1 MPLWAQSSRRIF
13 PISFRSVPK
22 IAFWRYFG
30 TMTMWYRQYHR
41 TWLWFCHSRMM
52 WFLLCMALAGPW
64 WEKPYLS
71 SPINAGTA
79 EPFRVSPP
87 EAVAYPLELM
97 PVFLS
102 PAELDAFGEAL
113 EHRRSEIF
121 KHEYLP
127 HAQAFPQVRELVER
141 DR

>member
-1 MPLWAQSSRRIF
+1 MPNWSQSSRRIF

-22 IAFWRYFG
+22 MAFWRYFG

-41 TWLWFCHSRMM
+41 TWLWLCHSRMM
-52 WFLLCMALAGPW
+52 WFLLFMALAGPW

-87 EAVAYPLELM
+87 EAVAYPLELH
-97 PVFLS
+97 PKGLLRLTLAGLNK
-102 PAELDAFGEAL
+102 AELLISAVGDR
-113 EHRRSEIF
+113 HR
-121 KHEYLP
+121 
-127 HAQAFPQVRELVER
+127 
-141 DR
+141 

>member
-1 MPLWAQSSRRIF
+1 MPIWSQSSRRIF

-87 EAVAYPLELM
+87 EAVAYPLELREQQ
-97 PVFLS
+97 
-102 PAELDAFGEAL
+102 AEVTEAIDL
-113 EHRRSEIF
+113 
-121 KHEYLP
+121 
-127 HAQAFPQVRELVER
+127 AQEFTQ
-141 DR
+141 